1 MENPNDGEYE
11 TAIAATAYAIT
22 KLEEEEDSLKQQK
35 KVEGQTRMKSKLEEK
50 TASFKW
56 SFKWLSG
63 TEAKETEQQ
72 AVSGNSI
79 LHKSVEI
86 ERAAKENYTSKYT
99 NDREE
104 TDESLTLRKPPNLVK
119 NNPNEKGAKRLQSDN
134 ESADGT
140 KASSNR
146 KPTGFSS
153 DYKNL
158 EKYPYDGK
166 VEKEADMWEKMKMDN
181 AKNRYEKMMSLIS
194 EWQIEKKTKAR
205 RRMEKKQ
212 GEPEHKRAKALQQYN
227 DEVSRINKIVG
238 DAQSLAKS
246 RKQNDEMK
254 IREKTAKIKSTGKL
268 PGSYCNC
275 C

>member
-1 MENPNDGEYE
+1 MENANDGEYE

-22 KLEEEEDSLKQQK
+22 KMEGEEDSLKQQK
-35 KVEGQTRMKSKLEEK
+35 KVEGLTRMKSKLEEK
-50 TASFKW
+50 TASLNW

-72 AVSGNSI
+72 EGNSI

-86 ERAAKENYTSKYT
+86 EKAAKENYKSKYT
-99 NDREE
+99 NDGEE
-104 TDESLTLRKPPNLVK
+104 TDESLTLRKLPNLVK
-119 NNPNEKGAKRLQSDN
+119 NNPNEKGAKRLQSGN

-166 VEKEADMWEKMKMDN
+166 VEKEADMWEKTKMDN

-205 RRMEKKQ
+205 RRME
-212 GEPEHKRAKALQQYN
+212 
-227 DEVSRINKIVG
+227 
-238 DAQSLAKS
+238 
-246 RKQNDEMK
+246 RKQK
-254 IREKTAKIKSTGKL
+254 PIPA
-268 PGSYCNC
+268 PGSHLIALLSPPYLHCRSSNLWIYNPTPTATHSLFL
-275 C
+275 